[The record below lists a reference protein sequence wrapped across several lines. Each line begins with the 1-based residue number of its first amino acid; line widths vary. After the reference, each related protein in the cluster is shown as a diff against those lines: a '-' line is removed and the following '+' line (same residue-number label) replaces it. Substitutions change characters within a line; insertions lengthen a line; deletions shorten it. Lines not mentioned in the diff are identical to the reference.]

1 MYGSK
6 TIDAATVP
14 ERSYARW
21 TDETVGEFARMWRDG
36 APFDE
41 MCERLGRSRSALVAY
56 AYRHRNKFPARPRGR
71 RGAA

>member
-21 TDETVGEFARMWRDG
+21 TDDALDAFERMWRDG

-56 AYRHRNKFPARPRGR
+56 AYRNRNKFPARPRGR